1 MSFNVAPDKLTLS
14 VDAQTVLAGGSA
26 RGINKAS
33 RKGIEFPYLNS
44 NLIKYDIYDAE
55 NKYPLGSDKI
65 TIDASGKINIDA
77 MADGSRCICKSII
90 NKRRYE

>member
-1 MSFNVAPDKLTLS
+1 MRSISVTSFNVAPDKLTLS

-26 RGINKAS
+26 QASTKAS

-65 TIDASGKINIDA
+65 TIDVRQVRLTLTQWGR
-77 MADGSRCICKSII
+77 RCKV
-90 NKRRYE
+90 YM

>member
-26 RGINKAS
+26 QASTKAS

-55 NKYPLGSDKI
+55 N
-65 TIDASGKINIDA
+65 
-77 MADGSRCICKSII
+77 
-90 NKRRYE
+90 